1 MMFNPPPTSS
11 VKMTMTP
18 DETFAYVAE
27 VSQDYGLDLEVTGV
41 LFEQFLE
48 YQKDEADLTFEQ
60 FLQDEFT
67 AAAWMSAAGAGLSID
82 GCNEAAEEMTEAFS

>member
-1 MMFNPPPTSS
+1 MSPSEKLAF
-11 VKMTMTP
+11 
-18 DETFAYVAE
+18 VAE
-27 VSQDYGLDLEVTGV
+27 FASDYELDLEVTGV
-41 LFEQFLE
+41 LFEQFLK